1 MLGMIPRLVFFD
13 VDNTLAESKQPLTP
27 RRAELMTELL
37 RHTKVAVTSGAK
49 FSLIK
54 TQIPDQLP
62 EDVRQNLYM
71 LPASG
76 SALFEYQNG
85 EWKAVYEDLF
95 TPEQIEEVRAAF
107 IKAGT
112 DTGLIDFDAPSVGE
126 RIEARG
132 SEMALTAPGQD
143 APIDV
148 KAAWDP
154 DRAKRLAL
162 REVLLP
168 LLPNYEVRIAGR
180 STIDVTKKGIDKSYG
195 VEQMSKHVNIP
206 ISDMVYIG
214 DALFPGGNDE
224 VVKKSGIKTHQVKDP
239 NETEQIIEAMLAS

>member
-1 MLGMIPRLVFFD
+1 MVGMLPRLVFFD
-13 VDNTLAESKQPLTP
+13 VDNTLTESKQPLSP
-27 RRAELMTELL
+27 EKVGLMTEIL
-37 RHTKVAVTSGAK
+37 RHTKVAITSGAK
-49 FSLIK
+49 LSLI
-54 TQIPDQLP
+54 THQIPDQLP
-62 EDVRQNLYM
+62 EEVRGNLYM

-76 SALFEYQNG
+76 SALYVYKEG
-85 EWKAVYEDLF
+85 TWTAVYEYLF
-95 TPEQIEEVRAAF
+95 THEEVEEVRAAF

-112 DTGLIDFDAPSVGE
+112 NTGLIDFSTPSIGE
-126 RIEARG
+126 RIEWRG
-132 SEMALTAPGQD
+132 SEVALTAPGQE

-154 DRAKRLAL
+154 ERTKRTKL

-180 STIDVTKKGIDKSYG
+180 STIDVTKKGIDKAYG
-195 VEQMSKHVNIP
+195 VQQISKHLNIP
-206 ISDMVYIG
+206 ISDMIYIG

-239 NETEQIIEAMLAS
+239 KETEQMMESLLAS

>member
-1 MLGMIPRLVFFD
+1 MLPRLVFFD
-13 VDNTLAESKQPLTP
+13 VDNTLTESKQILSP
-27 RRAELMTELL
+27 RKVELMTELL
-37 RHTKVAVTSGAK
+37 RRTKVAITSGAK
-49 FSLIK
+49 LSLIK
-54 TQIPDQLP
+54 SQVPDQLP
-62 EDVRQNLYM
+62 EEVRSNLYM

-76 SALFEYQNG
+76 SALFEYKDG

-95 TPEQIEEVRAAF
+95 SPEEIGEVRAAF
-107 IKAGT
+107 IRAGT
-112 DTGLIDFDAPSVGE
+112 ETGLIDFNSPSFGE

-132 SEMALTAPGQD
+132 SEMALTAPGQE

-154 DRAKRLAL
+154 DRTKRTKL

-180 STIDVTKKGIDKSYG
+180 STIDVTKQGIDKAYG
-195 VEQMSKHVNIP
+195 VEQISKYLNIP
-206 ISDMVYIG
+206 IADMVYIG

-239 NETEQIIEAMLAS
+239 KETEEIMQSLLAS